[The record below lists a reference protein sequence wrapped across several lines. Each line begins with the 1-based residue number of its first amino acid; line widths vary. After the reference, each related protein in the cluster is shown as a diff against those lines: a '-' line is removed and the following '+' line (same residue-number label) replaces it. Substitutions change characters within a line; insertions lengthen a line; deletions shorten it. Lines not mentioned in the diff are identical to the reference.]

1 MELKDFMKLVR
12 IKHYVKN
19 LFIFLPT
26 FFGLKFLDINILEK
40 NLIAFFAFCLVSSS
54 IYILNDIVDIKND
67 KKHPEKKNR
76 PLASG
81 KVSVK
86 EAQTISFIFFVS
98 GILIALFFNNLDVL
112 YLFLT
117 YTAIN
122 ILYTFWIK
130 HIGII
135 DVFTIALGFVIRI
148 LIGGA
153 SGDIR
158 INSWIIIMTFLLAL
172 FLGFAKRRDDLLI
185 AQKTG
190 RSMRKS
196 VDGYNLQFVD
206 SILVI
211 TSAVTLVSYLM
222 YTLSEQTIIR
232 YKSDNIF
239 ITSIFVLMGILR
251 YLQLSITFEK
261 SGSPTDTLFK
271 DRIIQISILG
281 WIITFAIILYL

>member
-12 IKHYVKN
+12 IKQYVKN

-261 SGSPTDTLFK
+261 SGSPTDALFK

>member
-1 MELKDFMKLVR
+1 MKVKDFMKLVR

-40 NLIAFFAFCLVSSS
+40 NVIAFLAFCLVSSS
-54 IYILNDIVDIKND
+54 IYILNDIVDIEND
-67 KKHPEKKNR
+67 KKHPEKRNR

-86 EAQTISFIFFVS
+86 EAQTISFILFVS
-98 GILIALFFNNLDVL
+98 GILIALFFNNLEVF

-117 YTAIN
+117 YTVIN

-135 DVFTIALGFVIRI
+135 DVFTIAIGFVIRI

-153 SGDIR
+153 SGDIK

-232 YKSDNIF
+232 YESDNIF

-251 YLQLSITFEK
+251 YLQLSITFGK